1 MRKSSIN
8 FKLMKKIILY
18 IFILNLLFSC
28 QEKKDKIAIKLPEKE
43 VLKTSDLYDKVFII
57 SSQLN
62 TEKCLAYS
70 DGCDCCEGRIVFLK
84 SGIFVCN
91 FYCIPDE
98 EYNTGT
104 FEIKNFKLNLNYSKK
119 EAIFGPENEELINEI
134 GILKLDSIGG
144 GIELL
149 NIIPCGKKNV
159 FRSKDGSFYSEDL
172 KTSLHSAIN
181 NYKKI
186 GVWKLLEIDK

>member
-1 MRKSSIN
+1 MKKSSIN
-8 FKLMKKIILY
+8 FKLIKKIILT

-28 QEKKDKIAIKLPEKE
+28 QEKTNKIAVKSPEKE
-43 VLKTSDLYDKVFII
+43 VLKSSDLYDKVFII

-62 TEKCLAYS
+62 AEKCLAYS

-84 SGIFVCN
+84 SGVFISN

-104 FEIKNFKLNLNYSKK
+104 FEIKNSKLNLNYSKN
-119 EAIFGPENEELINEI
+119 EAVFGPENEEMTDEVN
-134 GILKLDSIGG
+134 ILKLETIGG
-144 GIELL
+144 GIEFLD
-149 NIIPCGKKNV
+149 IIPCGKKIV
-159 FRSKDGSFYSEDL
+159 FKSKDGNFYSEDL

-186 GVWKLLEIDK
+186 GVWKLLEIKE